1 MSGWST
7 CRTPNR
13 PGPPQNTAAP
23 AECATTAHAQ
33 DAHNARADAMLISG
47 FMATTARPPASPT
60 RSSGFEPYV
69 PASQSPAEFTLKAI
83 VIGSLFGLL
92 FGASTVYLGLRAGL
106 TVSASIPIAVLAIS
120 VLKKLGGSTILE
132 NNIVQTIGS
141 AGESVAGGVVFTIPA
156 LIFLVP
162 EGPKYFSYFQILM
175 LAFAGGIMGVLMMVP
190 LRRALIVKEH
200 GVLPYPEGAACADVL
215 VAGERGGALAAT
227 VFSGLAVGA
236 VWKALSWIV
245 QLFRT
250 DVGYSMP
257 RTSFFPNA
265 TLNVDISPEYMGVG
279 YVIGPRIAG
288 VMFAGGVLS
297 WLVLLPL
304 LTILGNYM
312 TVPFPPVP
320 ASGLMIKQMSA
331 RQLWSAYIRYT
342 GAGAVLAAGLITL
355 ARTIPTIVSSFRD
368 SAKDFGG
375 GKGAVVQSRT
385 ERDIPMIVV
394 LVGSLALAIFLAVAP
409 RMPTNGNFLASLL
422 IVIFGFFFVTV
433 SSRITGL
440 IGSSSNPISGMTI
453 ATLILTC
460 TIFVALGW
468 TGDAYAPVALCVGAV
483 ICIAAA
489 QAGGTSQDLKTGYI
503 VGATPIY
510 QQIGLLIGVITSAL
524 VIGMT
529 TLYLHS
535 VMTIGSQALPAPQ
548 ATLMSTIIKGLL
560 SQNLPWGLV
569 LVGVFI
575 SITLELCG
583 IHSLSFAV
591 GSYLPIATTAPIF
604 AGGLVRW
611 FVERKTGVAEESEVG
626 SGTLF
631 SSGLIAGGSLAG
643 ILYAVLF
650 GRHIIGAADDAGTL
664 GLIPLLHEGTI
675 GMVAGGLLFAALGIV
690 LARAAQKKL
699 A

>member
-1 MSGWST
+1 M
-7 CRTPNR
+7 
-13 PGPPQNTAAP
+13 
-23 AECATTAHAQ
+23 
-33 DAHNARADAMLISG
+33 ADTSKG
-47 FMATTARPPASPT
+47 FQ
-60 RSSGFEPYV
+60 PYV
-69 PASQSPAEFTLKAI
+69 PATQSMAEFTAKAI
-83 VIGSLFGLL
+83 ILGVLFGLL

-156 LIFLVP
+156 LIFL
-162 EGPKYFSYFQILM
+162 GPNGPGFFSYFQILM
-175 LAFAGGIMGVLMMVP
+175 LAFAGGILGVLMMVP

-215 VAGERGGALAAT
+215 VAGERGGALAKT
-227 VFSGLAVGA
+227 VFSGLGVGA
-236 VWKALSWIV
+236 VWKSLSWIF
-245 QLFRT
+245 QIFT
-250 DVGYSMP
+250 TAVGYSMS
-257 RTSFFPNA
+257 RVSFFPNA

-320 ASGLMIKQMSA
+320 ASGLMIKEMSA

-355 ARTIPTIVSSFRD
+355 ARTIPTIISSFRD
-368 SAKDFGG
+368 SVKDFGG
-375 GKGAVVQSRT
+375 GRGPAARTRT
-385 ERDIPMIVV
+385 ERDLP
-394 LVGSLALAIFLAVAP
+394 A
-409 RMPTNGNFLASLL
+409 MPTQGNFLAAVL

-460 TIFVALGW
+460 VIFVALGW
-468 TGDAYAPVALCVGAV
+468 TGDAYAPVAIAVGAIV
-483 ICIAAA
+483 CICAAN
-489 QAGGTSQDLKTGYI
+489 AGNTSQDLKTGYI
-503 VGATPIY
+503 VGATPLY
-510 QQIGLLIGVITSAL
+510 QQMGLAIGVVTSSFI
-524 VIGMT
+524 IGMT
-529 TLYLHS
+529 VLYMHQ
-535 VMTIGSQALPAPQ
+535 VFGIGSAAVAAPQ
-548 ATLMSTIIKGLL
+548 ATLMATLIKGLL

-575 SITLELCG
+575 AVTLELCG
-583 IHSLSFAV
+583 VHSLSFAV
-591 GSYLPIATTAPIF
+591 GAYLPLATTAPIF
-604 AGGLVRW
+604 IGGLVRW
-611 FVERKTGVAEESEVG
+611 WVERKTGETSDSEL
-626 SGTLF
+626 SAGTLF
-631 SSGLIAGGSLAG
+631 SSGLIAGGSLTG
-643 ILYAVLF
+643 ILFALLFSVREDVPILGYLQSIGNAMPFLHGDDAV
-650 GRHIIGAADDAGTL
+650 GQIIGAG
-664 GLIPLLHEGTI
+664 
-675 GMVAGGLLFAALGIV
+675 VFFALAVI
-690 LARAAQKKL
+690 LAR
-699 A
+699 

>member
-1 MSGWST
+1 M
-7 CRTPNR
+7 
-13 PGPPQNTAAP
+13 
-23 AECATTAHAQ
+23 AHA
-33 DAHNARADAMLISG
+33 
-47 FMATTARPPASPT
+47 ARPAPVATET
-60 RSSGFEPYV
+60 RSAFQPYV
-69 PASQSPAEFTLKAI
+69 SATQTLPEFTGKAI
-83 VIGSLFGLL
+83 VLGAIFGLI

-120 VLKKLGGSTILE
+120 VLKRLGGSTILE

-141 AGESVAGGVVFTIPA
+141 AGESVAAGVVFTVPV
-156 LIFLVP
+156 LIFFG
-162 EGPKYFSYFQILM
+162 ERGSGYFNYFQITM
-175 LAFAGGIMGVLMMVP
+175 LAFAGGILGVLMMVP

-200 GVLPYPEGAACADVL
+200 GVLPYPEGTACADVL
-215 VAGERGGALAAT
+215 VAGERGGALAKT
-227 VFSGLAVGA
+227 VFMGLGVGA
-236 VWKALSWIV
+236 FWKALSWIV
-245 QLFRT
+245 QIFPTAVGKSISRT
-250 DVGYSMP
+250 GVL
-257 RTSFFPNA
+257 PNA

-304 LTILGNYM
+304 FSIFGNYL

-320 ASGLMIKQMSA
+320 ASGLPINQMSPG
-331 RQLWSAYIRYT
+331 QLWSAYIRYT

-368 SAKDFGG
+368 SVRDFSARSATGS
-375 GKGAVVQSRT
+375 ARTRT
-385 ERDIPMIVV
+385 ERDMPMTLV
-394 LVGSLALAIFLAVAP
+394 LGGTLLLALFLALAP
-409 RMPTNGNFLASLL
+409 RLPTQGNFMASVLV
-422 IVIFGFFFVTV
+422 VIFGFFFVTV
-433 SSRITGL
+433 SSRIVGL

-468 TGDAYAPVALCVGAV
+468 TGDAYSPIALCVGAV
-483 ICIAAA
+483 VCIAAA
-489 QAGGTSQDLKTGYI
+489 NAGATSQDLKTGYI

-510 QQIGLLIGVITSAL
+510 QQYGLIIGVLVSAL
-524 VIGMT
+524 IIGYT
-529 TLYLHS
+529 TLYLHN
-535 VMTIGSQALPAPQ
+535 VMTIGSDALPAPQ
-548 ATLMSTIIKGLL
+548 ATLMSTIIRGLL

-575 SITLELCG
+575 SVTLELCG

-604 AGGLVRW
+604 AGGLVRAY
-611 FVERKTGVAEESEVG
+611 VEKKTGKVEESEVG

-650 GRHIIGAADDAGTL
+650 GRGIIPAADDSDALALFGPALHDGTG
-664 GLIPLLHEGTI
+664 GLI
-675 GMVAGGLLFAALGIV
+675 AGGLLFFALGVI
-690 LARAAQKKL
+690 LAKVGQKKL
-699 A
+699 D